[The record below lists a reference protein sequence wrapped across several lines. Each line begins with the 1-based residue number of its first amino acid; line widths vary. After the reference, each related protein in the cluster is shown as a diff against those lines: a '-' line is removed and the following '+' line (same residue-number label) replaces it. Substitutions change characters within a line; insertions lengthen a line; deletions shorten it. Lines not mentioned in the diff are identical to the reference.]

1 MKCSGSPRSYRGLVH
16 TIMSVVLGVSIITGN
31 AEVTAQEPPNLKQAA
46 LERVAE
52 RHGLSVIDLQ
62 VAGGPA
68 TGHYPLQNKTVFHFK
83 VRDTRSR
90 QIYGV
95 ALDDAAREVDVENL
109 QADENALHEVKYGK
123 LDPRLAERVAEVTDE
138 TPLTVSIWL
147 KMPPGED
154 VEQSRRGRR
163 RRGELRAT
171 HNEIAALERR
181 AEARLAAGVKSV
193 VAPVIARLES
203 MGYAPTTLDG
213 SPIIYAVLP
222 TAAIKAVAVWK
233 EIERIYLSEPASATG
248 SLQPVTTHV
257 RPDVMADAVPF
268 ENLGQG
274 NSFNAA
280 NSFGKPTILIFGN
293 KGEAARFTELLND
306 KTNAKRIEEVDF
318 TRDWVVVV
326 VLGIR
331 PSGGYGIQIQGV
343 SRAPDV
349 VKLRVK
355 LTNPDP
361 QRSVTQ
367 ALTYPYHLI
376 KIQRRKLSIP
386 AGTKWAVHALSG
398 ELIAQ
403 TTYPQQSPAIE
414 STTIK
419 IR

>member
-1 MKCSGSPRSYRGLVH
+1 MLVA
-16 TIMSVVLGVSIITGN
+16 LGVSIIFGN
-31 AEVTAQEPPNLKQAA
+31 VEVSAQEPPNLKQAA

-52 RHGLSVIDLQ
+52 RHGLSVTDLQ
-62 VAGGPA
+62 VVGGPA
-68 TGHYPLQNKTVFHFK
+68 TGRYPLQNKTVFHFK

-95 ALDDAAREVDVENL
+95 ALDDAAREVDAENL

-123 LDPRLAERVAEVTDE
+123 LDPKLAERLAEIADK
-138 TPLTVSIWL
+138 TPVTVSIWL
-147 KMPPGED
+147 KMPPEED

-163 RRGELRAT
+163 RRGELPAT
-171 HNEIAALERR
+171 RNEIAALERR
-181 AEARLAAGVKSV
+181 AEARLAARVRSV
-193 VAPVIARLES
+193 VAPVIARLER
-203 MGYAPTTLDG
+203 MGYSPTTIDG

-222 TAAIKAVAVWK
+222 TAAIRAVAGWND
-233 EIERIYLSEPASATG
+233 IERIYLSEPAYAAG
-248 SLQPVTTHV
+248 SLRPVATHV
-257 RPDVMADAVPF
+257 RPDEMSGTVPF

-274 NSFNAA
+274 DSFNAA
-280 NSFGKPTILIFGN
+280 NTLGKPTILIFGN

-326 VLGIR
+326 VRGIR

-343 SRAPDV
+343 SRAPGV
-349 VKLRVK
+349 VKLHVK

-376 KIQRRKLSIP
+376 KIQRSKLSMP
-386 AGTKWAVHALSG
+386 AGTKWGVHTLSG

-403 TTYPQQSPAIE
+403 TIYPQQSSAIE
-414 STTIK
+414 GTTMK